1 MVTKQTLT
9 ELDRKRYILKLK
21 YHVVS
26 VVSSLVTKQTLP
38 KQIQKHK
45 MFVVGKRKC
54 GVGRYHS
61 KEHVYVCLE
70 RASRKIRRIVVRDKS
85 SDVLSVFAKHPKPN
99 TEMCVDP
106 GTENTYFDQKSAIQS
121 NEK

>member
-1 MVTKQTLT
+1 
-9 ELDRKRYILKLK
+9 
-21 YHVVS
+21 
-26 VVSSLVTKQTLP
+26 
-38 KQIQKHK
+38 

-70 RASRKIRRIVVRDKS
+70 RDSRKIRRLVVRDKS
-85 SDVLSVFAKHPKPN
+85 SAVLSVFGTHLKPN

-106 GTENTYFDQKSAIQS
+106 GTENTYFDNLPAVVTLHKILGPIHVDPLDTRKNTQFRTYTNSL
-121 NEK
+121 